1 MFLVVGLGNP
11 GLQYEN
17 TRHNTGFQ
25 AIDLISRKYNISV
38 NRTKF
43 KGVSGEGFIGG
54 EKTVLLKPSTYMNLS
69 GESVYAAAEFY
80 KIPLDNIIII
90 HDDISLDVGRMR
102 IRKGGSAGGHNG
114 IKDIIA
120 CLGSDAF
127 LRIKIG
133 VGEPKI
139 DLIAYV
145 LGKIPDEERVIM
157 DKMFDYTSDAVET
170 IIKQGESEAMNRFN
184 GIREI

>member
-1 MFLVVGLGNP
+1 MFLVAGLGNP

-17 TRHNTGFQ
+17 TRHNVGFQ
-25 AIDLISRKYNISV
+25 VIDLISGKYNITV

-43 KGVSGEGFIGG
+43 KGICGEGFIGS
-54 EKTVLLKPSTYMNLS
+54 EKVMLLKPSTYMNLS
-69 GESVYAAAEFY
+69 GESISQAAEFY
-80 KIPLDNIIII
+80 KIPVENIIVI
-90 HDDISLDVGRMR
+90 HDDVSLDVGRMR

-114 IKDIIA
+114 IKDVIA
-120 CLGSDAF
+120 CMGSDQF
-127 LRIKIG
+127 VRIKIG

-145 LGKIPDEERVIM
+145 LGKIPDEEKTIL
-157 DKMFDYTSDAVET
+157 DKMYGYASDAVET
-170 IIKQGESEAMNRFN
+170 IIKSGNGEAMNRFN